1 MSGPQ
6 RVGSILPEHLP
17 SNGSPDEAQL
27 SESEELVLA
36 LVEVGVSLRKAEHL
50 VDSYP
55 HEKIRRQLKWLPRR
69 PAKRPASLL
78 IAAIE
83 NDYGPPA
90 YS

>member
-1 MSGPQ
+1 MMPDSP
-6 RVGSILPEHLP
+6 S
-17 SNGSPDEAQL
+17 SNGSPDDAQL
-27 SESEELVLA
+27 SETEELVLA

-55 HEKIRRQLKWLPRR
+55 HEKVRRQLKWLPRR